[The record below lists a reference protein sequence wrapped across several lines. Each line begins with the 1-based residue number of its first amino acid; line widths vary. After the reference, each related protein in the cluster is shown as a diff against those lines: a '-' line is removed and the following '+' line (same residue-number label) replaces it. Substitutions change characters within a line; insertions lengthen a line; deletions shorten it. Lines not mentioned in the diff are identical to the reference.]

1 MPRGHKPC
9 FTPEQ
14 DQEIARRYIE
24 GETVNKIAASFGV
37 SGIPV
42 TNALKRCGVK
52 RRTNADYSIWT
63 ATPESIDEILRLF
76 DEGWSVKRIA
86 RHVHTKDMNISHV
99 LKEAGLNPRLGGKW
113 KVFTDAQAA
122 QLVTEHESGLSLS
135 ELARRHATS
144 ATVIRNTL
152 RRQGVE
158 STYRKRQAFWTPE
171 RDAWL
176 VEQYQSGRSQQDLAD
191 ELHYSQTAIGRRL
204 QALGATAA
212 KPQARGAD
220 HGSWK
225 GGRTTDA
232 NGYIMVKVPDEH
244 LHLVPRPIHGGC
256 ALEHRLIMAI
266 ALGRPLTKG
275 ETVHHIDGNP
285 SNNNLGNL
293 QLRQGQHGK
302 GVHMICNDCGSFDIS
317 AKELS

>member
-135 ELARRHATS
+135 ELARRYATS
-144 ATVIRNTL
+144 TTVIRNTL

-171 RDAWL
+171 RLAHL
-176 VEQYQSGRSQQDLAD
+176 TEMYQNGQSLAD
-191 ELHYSQTAIGRRL
+191 IGSVLGISYQTAQYRL
-204 QALGATAA
+204 RVLGLIEHAN
-212 KPQARGAD
+212 RGST
-220 HGSWK
+220 HHMWK
-225 GGRTTDA
+225 GGRITTA
-232 NGYIMVKVPDEH
+232 QGYIHIHPSPEQKLLAGPTRNGYVP
-244 LHLVPRPIHGGC
+244 
-256 ALEHRLIMAI
+256 EHRLIMAI